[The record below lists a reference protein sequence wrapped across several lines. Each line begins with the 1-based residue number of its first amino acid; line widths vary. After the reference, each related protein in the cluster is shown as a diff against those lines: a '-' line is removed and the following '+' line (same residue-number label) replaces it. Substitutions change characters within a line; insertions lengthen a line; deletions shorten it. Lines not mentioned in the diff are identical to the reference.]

1 MLENVANIL
10 SEINNF
16 HGNLTFTVGIIT
28 HACMH
33 AYIYIYTY
41 IHTYM
46 MAVYSLNEHDHR

>member
-28 HACMH
+28 HACIH
-33 AYIYIYTY
+33 IHIHIY